1 MQVFPVVTAGDESLQ
16 YIFPSKQ
23 RAAQAAIDLAAKDPL
38 IRRLCVFGSAVTM
51 DCGMTSDLDL
61 AIDAPSVSEEGFL
74 KLCRPFFREIE
85 SEVDVVHY
93 NRIRNASLKKEIDE
107 KGVCIYVKRQ

>member
-1 MQVFPVVTAGDESLQ
+1 MQVFPVVTSGEETLK
-16 YIFPSKQ
+16 YIFPAKQ
-23 RAAQAAIDLAAKDPL
+23 RAAQKAIALAEDNPL
-38 IRRLCVFGSAVTM
+38 IQRLCVFGSAVTM

-74 KLCRPFFREIE
+74 KLCRPFFREID

-107 KGVCIYVKRQ
+107 KGVCVYVKRQ

>member
-1 MQVFPVVTAGDESLQ
+1 MFPVVTVGDESLQ
-16 YIFPSKQ
+16 YIFPAKQ
-23 RAAQAAIDLAAKDPL
+23 RAAQAVIDLAEKNPQ
-38 IRRLCVFGSAVTM
+38 IQRLCVFGSAVTM
-51 DCGMTSDLDL
+51 DCGMTDDLDI

-74 KLCRPFFREIE
+74 KLCRPFFREID

-107 KGVCIYVKRQ
+107 KGVCVYVKRQ